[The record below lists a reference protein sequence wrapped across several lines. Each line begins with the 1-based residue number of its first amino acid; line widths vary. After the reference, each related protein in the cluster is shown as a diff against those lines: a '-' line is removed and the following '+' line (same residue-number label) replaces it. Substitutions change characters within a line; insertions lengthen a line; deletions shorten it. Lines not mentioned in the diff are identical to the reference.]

1 MYGKL
6 LRIWAIVAVILL
18 AGCHRKEE
26 PEVPPT
32 PPGPEPVEETITLS
46 RQSLTL
52 DGGVGPVWPSSDT
65 YNSFTKAAPYTVLS
79 PKQEFASWDGTLVYF
94 TFPSTQHARSGYV
107 PEETAIGIGTG
118 NGPGITL
125 EPVFGGLRLAF
136 ERNDVYSVTFRGAE
150 NERIAGEVAYN
161 PATGLL
167 ETRQSVYE
175 IRLETSAGVMESG
188 GEWYIGLP
196 PVDFRGGFILSVDAV
211 AGSYEYTHP
220 EPVSIRKGA
229 FQTVQ
234 IPDGIESVPDVLPIP
249 DAKFKAYLLGICDA
263 NGDGEISPAEAATVT
278 SIEVGTQEISTLEG
292 IRYFTNLESLTA
304 NGSRAADRTI
314 LGQLTELDLTGL
326 DKLKSLQC
334 RHNYITRLTLSG
346 NTSLTSIV
354 CYGNSLEA
362 LDLSGAPM
370 IETVD
375 AGDCSIRSVNV
386 HENTLLRTLYVH
398 NNKLTAIDLE
408 GNPALTAL
416 RCDQNLI
423 TELNV
428 SKCTSLSSLDCAPM
442 DNASGQNVLAK
453 LILSTGM
460 SINLVTEN
468 RSSSNIPDGTEIVY
482 VDAPVKPTLNTGLRT
497 MYITTPGGAG
507 IYSKDYWT
515 DGCTVKLMD
524 DAGNVYYENSNV
536 SVKGRGNSTWNYAKK
551 PYALKLPEKTNLIG
565 TGEDKRWVLL
575 ANWMDRTL
583 LRNDVTFEIARRT
596 SLEWTPSG
604 EFIELYLNGKHQGNY
619 WLGEKVKTGTAR
631 LKADYLIEMDVN
643 YDEDWRYYSTYGRRV
658 NQGANGL
665 PINVKEPDAD
675 KMTDATFT
683 ALKSLV
689 AGVENSLYNGSGDYR
704 SLMNVT
710 SFIDWYLVH
719 EVTYNGEPNH
729 PKSCFFYFR
738 DGIMYAGP
746 VWDFDWFTFQLYTSG
761 LFIPDSIYFTK
772 LLADASFKAALK
784 ARWAELKPKF
794 QSVSSYIDQKAD
806 EIRTSESI
814 NWSMWPC
821 TSSSVNGDE
830 RLSFQ
835 QSVDRMKTALANRIT
850 ALDTAIANL

>member
-1 MYGKL
+1 MSWKL
-6 LRIWAIVAVILL
+6 LRIGAIAAVILL
-18 AGCHRKEE
+18 AGCERKEE
-26 PEVPPT
+26 PDVPPT
-32 PPGPEPVEETITLS
+32 PPGPVEETVTLKL
-46 RQSLTL
+46 QALTL
-52 DGGVGPVWPSSDT
+52 DGGIGPVWPASDT
-65 YNSFTKAAPYTVLS
+65 YSLFKDNDNRIVLS
-79 PKQEFASWDGTLVYF
+79 PKQEFASWDGSLLYF
-94 TFPSTQHARSGYV
+94 TFPSTQYAHSGYV
-107 PEETAIGIGTG
+107 PEEAAIGVGTG
-118 NGPGITL
+118 SGTDITL
-125 EPVFGGLRLAF
+125 EPVFGGLRLVF
-136 ERNDVYSVTFRGAE
+136 ERDDVYTVTIRGNGE
-150 NERIAGEVAYN
+150 ERIAGEIAYN
-161 PATGLL
+161 PENGLAEMRQRVIEIKL
-167 ETRQSVYE
+167 ETP
-175 IRLETSAGVMESG
+175 AGVMDNS
-188 GEWYIGLP
+188 GEWFIALP
-196 PVDFRGGFILSVDAV
+196 PVDFRGGIILKVDAV
-211 AGSYEYTHP
+211 EGSYEYSYT
-220 EPVSIRKGA
+220 EPVAIRKGE
-229 FQTVQ
+229 FQTFLV
-234 IPDGIESVPDVLPIP
+234 PDGIESIPDILPIP
-249 DAKFKAYLLGICDA
+249 DANFKAYLLGLCDSNA
-263 NGDGEISPAEAATVT
+263 DGEISPAEAATVT

-292 IRYFTNLESLTA
+292 IGYFTNLVSLTA

-334 RHNYITRLTLSG
+334 RHNYITTLTLSG
-346 NTSLTSIV
+346 NTALTNIV

-375 AGDCSIRSVNV
+375 AGDCAIRTVNV
-386 HENTLLRTLYVH
+386 HENTFLKTLFVH

-408 GNPALTAL
+408 GNPVLTSL

-428 SKCTSLSSLDCAPM
+428 SKCTSLSSLDCSPM
-442 DNASGQNVLAK
+442 NNASGQNVLTK

-460 SINLVTEN
+460 NISQITEN
-468 RSSSNIPDGTEIVY
+468 RSSEYIPDGTELVY
-482 VDAPVKPTLNTGLRT
+482 VDAPVKPTLGTGLRT
-497 MYITTPGGAG
+497 MYITTPGGSA

-524 DAGNVYYENSNV
+524 DAGNVYYDNSNV
-536 SVKGRGNSTWNYAKK
+536 SVKGRGNSTWGYPKK
-551 PYALKLPEKTNLIG
+551 PYALKLPEKANLIG

-675 KMTDATFT
+675 KMTDAIFT
-683 ALKSLV
+683 ALKNLV
-689 AGVENSLYNGSGDYR
+689 SGVENSLYNNTGDYKQ
-704 SLMNVT
+704 LMNVT

-746 VWDFDWFTFQLYTSG
+746 VWDFDWYTFQPYTSG
-761 LFIPDSIYFTK
+761 LFIPNSIYFTK
-772 LLADASFKAALK
+772 LLADNDFKTALK

-794 QSVSSYIDQKAD
+794 QSVGTYIDQKAD
-806 EIRTSESI
+806 EIRASESI

-830 RLSFQ
+830 RNSFQ
-835 QSVDRMKTALANRIT
+835 QSVDRMKTALANRIL